1 MHPYSIVLLDAW
13 LCFQFIATVTARY
26 NYPLSSTTKSYLRP
40 LRAGLRSNEYSN
52 TEEHTGSESPPS
64 EGSSNVKYDRGRRAL
79 PLPLPVDIMGFLPKP
94 IPVSIP
100 VPVLSTSTSEY
111 PPPDS
116 MTKKRRGRKKGNTTD
131 FIARAVEKH
140 GDQYDFSLSEYGE
153 TNQDK
158 VVILCTRHDPPVAF
172 EMSPSTHLSGQGC
185 RVCWIERSRGSTADF
200 IARAVEKHG
209 DQYDYSLSE
218 YGKTSQDKVV
228 ILCTR
233 HDPPV
238 AFEMSPNTHL
248 SGSGCR
254 VCSIER
260 SRGSTADF
268 IARAVEK
275 HGDQYD
281 YSLSEYGKG
290 NNDKVVILCTRHDP
304 PVAFEQR
311 PSNHLSGQGCPLCN
325 KSRSYSKE
333 AIKWLDYVAN
343 QSNPPIVIKHAEN
356 GGEYAIRYRSNTYF
370 ADGYCAE
377 TNTVY
382 EFHGSYWHG
391 DPTVYQR
398 EEMLL
403 SKTAGQ
409 LYDETIER
417 ENIIK
422 SLGYNLVV
430 MWESE
435 WNGMV

>member
-1 MHPYSIVLLDAW
+1 
-13 LCFQFIATVTARY
+13 
-26 NYPLSSTTKSYLRP
+26 
-40 LRAGLRSNEYSN
+40 
-52 TEEHTGSESPPS
+52 
-64 EGSSNVKYDRGRRAL
+64 
-79 PLPLPVDIMGFLPKP
+79 
-94 IPVSIP
+94 
-100 VPVLSTSTSEY
+100 
-111 PPPDS
+111 
-116 MTKKRRGRKKGNTTD
+116 
-131 FIARAVEKH
+131 
-140 GDQYDFSLSEYGE
+140 
-153 TNQDK
+153 
-158 VVILCTRHDPPVAF
+158 
-172 EMSPSTHLSGQGC
+172 
-185 RVCWIERSRGSTADF
+185 
-200 IARAVEKHG
+200 
-209 DQYDYSLSE
+209 
-218 YGKTSQDKVV
+218 VV

-238 AFEMSPNTHL
+238 AFEMSPNNHL
-248 SGSGCR
+248 SGQGCR
-254 VCSIER
+254 VCWIDR

-268 IARAVEK
+268 IARAIEK

-304 PVAFEQR
+304 PVAFEMS
-311 PSNHLSGQGCPLCN
+311 PSSHLSGHGCPLCN

-343 QSNPPIVIKHAEN
+343 QSNPPTVIKHAEN

-398 EEMLL
+398 GKILHTGL
-403 SKTAGQ
+403 TAGQ

-435 WNGMV
+435 WKTLKSTRSNQKVKRRTVDFIARAVKMHSDQCDCSLSKYRKTCHDIVGKTCKSRDQPVAFEQSPANQGCPVRHSKAAKWKARYYKHALFCSRQLIRDEYSSFHGSYWHGDPTVYQREDMLHSNKTAGQLYDETIERENII